1 MIMPYIAPE
10 LRREL
15 DPLIDALADRLA
27 AQAQDAGDHG
37 AFAGLLNYSC
47 TRLALAVVRR
57 RFGHLRYWLI
67 AALSGVFQNISTEF
81 YRRVA
86 VPYEDRQM
94 TQKGDVDLYQEYIKE
109 IEAQR

>member
-1 MIMPYIAPE
+1 MPYIAPE

-27 AQAQDAGDHG
+27 AQAGVAGYDG
-37 AFAGLLNYSC
+37 AFSGLLNYAC
-47 TRLALAVVRR
+47 TRLALAVVKR
-57 RFGHLRYWLI
+57 RFGRLRYWLI
-67 AALSGVFQNISTEF
+67 AALTGVFHNIAAEF

-94 TQKGDVDLYQEYIKE
+94 AQSGDVDLFQEFYRE
-109 IEAQR
+109 SEPP